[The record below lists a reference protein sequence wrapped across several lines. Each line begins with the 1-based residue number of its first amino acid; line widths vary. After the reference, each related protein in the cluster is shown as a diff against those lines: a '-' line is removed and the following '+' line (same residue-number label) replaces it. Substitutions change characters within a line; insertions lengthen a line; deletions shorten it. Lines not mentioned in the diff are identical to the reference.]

1 MNEKGFIKA
10 LEIEERE
17 LWLRAKIVLQLVKLR
32 EDKRYT
38 QQDVANILGV
48 SKQLISRFERM
59 ENSPT
64 LSFLTKYAEAI
75 DADIDAIISFKY
87 IKELSVDNFQVEKM
101 NDIIAYSN
109 GEITIDVNFDYENE
123 TIWLTQNQISELFQV
138 DKSRVSRHIKNI
150 LDDGELDN
158 STVAENA
165 TVQFEG
171 GKEVKRFIRYYNLDM
186 IISIGYRVNSKR
198 GIEFRKWV
206 TGILKQ
212 YMYKGYA
219 VNQKKLDS
227 LNKVI
232 EIQNKMLET
241 ALDIE
246 TYELKEVIDKYS
258 CALDLLDDYD
268 HQKVVKPNGNELIHK
283 IEYEECR
290 RIIDSM
296 KFGDSSNLFGVEK
309 EEGKLNGIL
318 EAVYQNVFGVEL
330 YPTIEEKAA
339 HLLYFI
345 VKDHPFVDGCKRIA
359 ATMFLEFLN
368 KNKRLVRNGKLCI
381 SNNTLVAITLL
392 TAESRA
398 DEKEVIINVIM
409 HLLNGN
415 E

>member
-1 MNEKGFIKA
+1 MNEKRFINA

-17 LWLRAKIVLQLVKLR
+17 LWLRAKIVLQFVKLR
-32 EDKRYT
+32 EDKGYT

-75 DADIDAIISFKY
+75 DADINAIISFKY
-87 IKELSVDNFQVEKM
+87 IKEISVDDYQVEKM

-171 GKEVKRFIRYYNLDM
+171 DKEVKRFIRYYNLDM

-241 ALDIE
+241 PLDIE
-246 TYELKEVIDKYS
+246 TYELKEVIDKYTY
-258 CALDLLDDYD
+258 ALDLLDDYD